1 MLAERTTDII
11 LGIME
16 KIEFGSIEITRPCG
30 RTQKFI
36 GNKPGANAELRLH
49 DYKVLQNML
58 IKGDIALAADY
69 QAGKWDSN
77 SISELILFGIQNEA
91 SLKKLIFG
99 NKTQQILAK
108 ISYLLQANTKSG
120 SKKNIHAHYDVG
132 NDFYELW
139 LDPTMT
145 YSSALFANDSANL
158 EQAQINK
165 YDQILAQIKTQSAN
179 ILEIGCGW
187 GGFAELCAQTTKHK
201 LTGITVSNEQYNYA
215 VQRLEKYP
223 IDLELIDYR
232 DVIGQYDAI
241 VSIEMFEAVG
251 EQYWPTY
258 FSKIKQ
264 LLSPEGTAIIQ
275 TITIGDQYFAEYRKS
290 GDAIRSY
297 IFPGGMLPSP
307 QQFKLQAEAAGL
319 RIQKRNCFG
328 KDYARTL
335 EHWLANFDAKLPEIK
350 QLGFDEAFVRLWRFY
365 LEYCIGAFKAN
376 RTDVMQVTLVH
387 A

>member
-11 LGIME
+11 LRIME

-99 NKTQQILAK
+99 NRTQQILAK
-108 ISYLLQANTKSG
+108 VSYLLQANTKSG

-187 GGFAELCAQTTKHK
+187 GGFAERCAQTTKHK

-232 DVIGQYDAI
+232 DVIGLYDAI
-241 VSIEMFEAVG
+241 VSIEMFESVG

-307 QQFKLQAEAAGL
+307 QQFKLHAEAAGL

-350 QLGFDEAFVRLWRFY
+350 QLGFDEAFIRLWRFY

>member
-307 QQFKLQAEAAGL
+307 QQFKLHAEAAGL